1 MNIQLMNRIIGYAG
15 KKKALIFMAL
25 ISCVIYTA
33 TALIAPGLSG
43 GIADQLA
50 AGAGTG
56 LPIDLHGICVSTGI
70 LILLFFINVVFDILQ
85 RSIMTNVSSY
95 IVGTLR
101 NKLDEKVD
109 RLPMSYFFS
118 KAPGDILSCIVND
131 TDVIGQ
137 HLSQTIVNV
146 FSGLAMVIADLIIM
160 FLTNFH
166 LALICIIVNIAGT
179 ALIAVVANVSGGQ
192 YYRQAMATGQLNG
205 YIEENFSGHN
215 VVTAYNHQAASKKVF
230 IDINEVLKDS
240 SFKAQVFSGI
250 SIPMSVFTS
259 YFSTLF
265 IFISGIRMTMTGECT
280 IGVIIAFIMY
290 SSRLSQPLS
299 QITQSIQPLT
309 SMDAALKRIFS
320 LLDEEEIEAE
330 ANKKNPPEKP
340 QGNITFEHV
349 KFGYNPF
356 KMIIKDFSL
365 EVKNGMKVAIVGP
378 TGAGK
383 TTLVNLLMRFYEI
396 NEGNIC
402 FDGVNYRD
410 YTREDVRNM
419 FSMVL
424 QESWVFNGTLRQNL
438 TFGTKNV
445 SEEKL
450 DEAVKAVGLD
460 YYISTLPKGY
470 ETMLDSHLS
479 LSQGQ
484 KQQITIARAMIAD
497 RPMVILDEATSSI
510 DTRTEKIIQDAMDSL
525 MVGRTSFVIAHRL
538 STIVN
543 ADLILVLK
551 DGDIIESGKHKEL
564 MAQNGFYAGLYNS
577 QFNVSK

>member
-1 MNIQLMNRIIGYAG
+1 MNLKLMKRAVGYAG
-15 KKKALIFMAL
+15 KKKILIFLAL
-25 ISCVIYTA
+25 LSCAIYTA
-33 TALIAPGLSG
+33 TALMAPGLSG

-56 LPIDLHGICVSTGI
+56 FPIDLRGICVSTGI
-70 LILLFFINVVFDILQ
+70 LILLFFINVVFDVLQ
-85 RSIMTNVSSY
+85 RSLMANVSSC
-95 IVGTLR
+95 IVGSLR
-101 NKLDEKVD
+101 DKLNEKVD
-109 RLPMSYFFS
+109 RLPMDYFFS

-137 HLSQTIVNV
+137 HLSQTMVNV
-146 FSGLAMVIADLIIM
+146 FSGLVMVTADLAIM

-179 ALIAVVANVSGGQ
+179 ALIAVVASFSSGQ
-192 YYRQAMATGQLNG
+192 YYRQAMTTGQLNA
-205 YIEENFSGHN
+205 YIGENFSGHS
-215 VVTAYNHQAASKKVF
+215 VVTAYNHQAASAKVF
-230 IDINEVLKDS
+230 KGISEVLKDS
-240 SFKAQVFSGI
+240 SFKAQGFSGI

-265 IFISGIRMTMTGECT
+265 IFISGIRMAMTGECT

-290 SSRLSQPLS
+290 SSRLSQPLT

-309 SMDAALKRIFS
+309 SMDAALKRIFA
-320 LLDEEEIEAE
+320 LMDEEEIELE

-340 QGNITFEHV
+340 QGNIVFEHV
-349 KFGYNPF
+349 KFGYDPF

-365 EVKNGMKVAIVGP
+365 EVKSGMKVAIVGP

-396 NEGNIC
+396 NGGNIY
-402 FDGVNYRD
+402 FDGVNYKD
-410 YTREDVRNM
+410 YSREAVRNM

-424 QESWVFNGTLRQNL
+424 QESWVFTGTLRENL
-438 TFGTKNV
+438 TFGTRNV

-470 ETMLDSHLS
+470 ETILDSRLS

-510 DTRTEKIIQDAMDSL
+510 DTRTEKLIQDAMDKL
-525 MVGRTSFVIAHRL
+525 MAGRTSFVIAHRL

-551 DGDIIESGKHKEL
+551 DGDIIESGRHDEL
-564 MAQNGFYAGLYNS
+564 MAQNGFYAELYDS
-577 QFNVSK
+577 QFHVS